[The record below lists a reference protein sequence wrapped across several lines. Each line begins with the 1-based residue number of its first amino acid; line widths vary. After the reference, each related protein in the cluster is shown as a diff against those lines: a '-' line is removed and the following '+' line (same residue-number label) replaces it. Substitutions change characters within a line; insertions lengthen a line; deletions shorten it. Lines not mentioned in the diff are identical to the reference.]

1 MCANIMVV
9 GEARKFL
16 SAIITLKCTQDMKA
30 MKPSREL
37 SQECMIHMKNNVKD
51 GEKIKTTDEAI

>member
-1 MCANIMVV
+1 MVV